1 MPDPMKLLAAIAAIE
16 MLPHAA
22 ETASRIGKA
31 LFVQGSAILS
41 VKINLDD
48 DAGEV
53 GLEIGY
59 TDLDLAAQ
67 SELFKSF
74 ATSAGEAIKDHP
86 ELEDRGIRPVIE
98 FGKNRARL
106 TTVREAG

>member
-1 MPDPMKLLAAIAAIE
+1 MLDPMKLLAAIAAIE

-22 ETASRIGKA
+22 ETAAVIGRA
-31 LFVQGSAILS
+31 LFVHSSAILS
-41 VKINLDD
+41 VKINLDEGS
-48 DAGEV
+48 GEV

-86 ELEDRGIRPVIE
+86 EIARGNIRPVIE

-106 TTVREAG
+106 TTAREAG